1 MQHRLLRRPSP
12 VLPALVHHLCLL
24 ATTDILAGG
33 GRAHPQGELLF
44 HYTQIALDGTRR
56 KELRLW
62 FEKGAVIRVQDG
74 ASVIDTPAEA
84 HQAQGARAKLA
95 AQRWLGWYR
104 DLRAVKVALP

>member
-1 MQHRLLRRPSP
+1 
-12 VLPALVHHLCLL
+12 
-24 ATTDILAGG
+24 
-33 GRAHPQGELLF
+33 
-44 HYTQIALDGTRR
+44 
-56 KELRLW
+56 
-62 FEKGAVIRVQDG
+62 VQDG